1 MDTNDEYPSNQ
12 TKKFEIE
19 QALKFDM
26 KFQISRQAIK

>member
-19 QALKFDM
+19 QKFDM